1 MQVND
6 YMQGL
11 AAKMVEKRG
20 ITDTSA
26 RKYIADLYRLNGNAP
41 FKSLAWLKEEETIR
55 GRLEPYAP
63 STRATILSAMVSAM
77 SVNRAYKRYHDRWA
91 KELFEGRE
99 AMDEAEKERKG
110 AKTEREAA
118 NWVAWDDVVARREE
132 LAKDV
137 EALPAGALTPKQWD
151 LLQQYLLVCLYTMV
165 PPRRNLDYLAMVTSR
180 NGKMPDV
187 TQNYWL
193 PKDRKFVFNVYK
205 TAKHHGAQEVEVPE
219 ELAKVLDLYM
229 SRHPA
234 GKGKGAA
241 QARLLVKADGTAVT
255 TANHIT
261 RALNRVFGRKVGS
274 NLLRHA
280 YLSSKYDVEAMEKD
294 AEAMGHSVSEQREY
308 LRK

>member
-6 YMQGL
+6 FMQGL

-20 ITDTSA
+20 ITDTTA

-41 FKSLAWLKEEETIR
+41 FKSLAWLKEEETLR
-55 GRLEPYAP
+55 GRLEKYAE
-63 STRATILSAMVSAM
+63 STRVTIMSAMVAALSG
-77 SVNRAYKRYHDRWA
+77 NRAYKRYHDKWA
-91 KELFEGRE
+91 SELFDGRKELDER
-99 AMDEAEKERKG
+99 DEARKG
-110 AKTEREAA
+110 AKTEREAE
-118 NWVAWDDVVARREE
+118 NWMAWDDVVARREE
-132 LAKDV
+132 LAKEV
-137 EALPAGALTPKQWD
+137 AALPAGALTPKQWD
-151 LLQQYLLVCLYTMV
+151 LLQQYLLVCLYSMI

-180 NGKMPDV
+180 NGKMPDA

-193 PKDRKFVFNVYK
+193 PKERKFVFNVYK
-205 TAKHHGAQEVEVPE
+205 TAKHHGPQELEVPA
-219 ELAKVLDLYM
+219 ELAEVLDLYM

-280 YLSSKYDVEAMEKD
+280 YLSSKYDVSEMEAD
-294 AEAMGHSVSEQREY
+294 AEAMGHTVAEQREY